1 MGLLSDWQRLTWQGC
16 PIYLH
21 PVHPDWAVP
30 GPEADR
36 LLQALQNADSLDQAA
51 RRFPGEQPLAATR
64 LSLERLWSQL
74 DRGTTP
80 PYQGRGAELQLTTL
94 KECWFHLTNCCNL
107 ACRHCL
113 FAASPA
119 ATETLPP
126 ELLRQAMA
134 EATVLGCT
142 IFYFTGGEPFL
153 YPDFPGL
160 LAEVLANP
168 AHHAVVLTNGLLL
181 HEHLAPLRLLPRE
194 RLHLQLSLDGLAES
208 HDHLRGPG
216 TFQRLLAGLGLSRAE
231 GFQTALSVAVNRGN
245 LEELPA
251 IVALAAEHGV
261 RALHLLWHFVRGK
274 GNQEQFVPPAE
285 ILPVLLAAHAE
296 AEARGITI
304 DNIETLKGQ
313 VFSSPGTRYDGS
325 NAGWESLAIG
335 PDGMIYPSPALVGVA
350 ELNCGPVGDGLEA
363 IWRQSPVLQAVRQAS
378 LIDSADSRSNP
389 LAFLIGGGDPD
400 HSYLAGGSFIG
411 HDPYLPLYNELA
423 LWLIAR
429 QAARYPVP
437 AGSELVLRMGD
448 VRHDCVDG
456 GRTVALTHCNCVIS
470 LAGDQGHLPVR
481 EFYAQA
487 ALAANAE
494 IVNPF
499 APEQARAD
507 FIPLVSRQ
515 RSYGCGSPVNDA
527 GLASGETLV
536 DLGSGSG
543 VECFL
548 AAEKVGPQ
556 GRVYGIDMTDEMLTL
571 ARASQAGVRQRLGY
585 DNLEFKQGY
594 LEALPLDDSCAD
606 VVISNCVINLSPDKR
621 QTFHEIFRVLR
632 PGGRLVISDIVTDEA
647 IPVRIKNN
655 ARFRGE
661 CLGGALQQE
670 ELMAM
675 LRAAGFAA
683 TRLVKR
689 FAYREVEGV
698 RFYSLTY
705 GAYKPAATT
714 MAEVIYR
721 GPFAAVA
728 TESGIL
734 LRKGQRTSIPL
745 SDARQLDDSVLLLD
759 ESGAV
764 TNLAMVNSCCPT
776 APAGPTPLALA
787 GCCGPA
793 PADPAAAST
802 KILAFPATVPPR
814 HAAGCMVCGSELTYL
829 AHLSEASCVYCGGT
843 SRTHSVCRQGHFICD
858 DCHQRDALSIIRL
871 RCTESDETD
880 MLALLQQIRQHPAFP
895 LHGPEHHALVPGIM
909 VATYRNRGGAISREA
924 ILTAI
929 ERGSKVPGG
938 VCGFW
943 GTCGAAAGV
952 GIGMSM
958 LLAATPLTPKARQVV
973 QQATARVLGRI
984 GETQGA
990 RCCQRESVIALKE
1003 AARLS
1008 AGLLPVALLA
1018 ASPFQCRQ
1026 QGKNKECIK
1035 HRCPLWAVNRNQRS
1049 SA

>member
-21 PVHPDWAVP
+21 PAHPDWAVP

-36 LLQALQNADSLDQAA
+36 LLQAVQNAESLDEAA
-51 RRFPGEQPLAATR
+51 RRFPGAPPLAATR

-74 DRGTTP
+74 DRGTPP
-80 PYQGRGAELQLTTL
+80 PYPGRSAELQLTTL

-107 ACRHCL
+107 ACGHCL

-126 ELLRQAMA
+126 ALLRQAMT
-134 EATVLGCT
+134 EATALGCT
-142 IFYFTGGEPFL
+142 LFYFTGGEPFL
-153 YPDFPGL
+153 YPDFAGL

-181 HEHLAPLRLLPRE
+181 EEHLAPLRRLPRE

-208 HDHLRGPG
+208 HDSLRGPG
-216 TFQRLLAGLGLSRAE
+216 TFQQLLASLDLSRAE
-231 GFQTALSVAVNRGN
+231 GFQTTLSVAVNQGN
-245 LEELPA
+245 LGELPA
-251 IVALAAEHGV
+251 IVALAAEHGI
-261 RALHLLWHFVRGK
+261 RTLHLLWHFVRGK
-274 GNQEQFVPPAE
+274 GSQEQFVPPAG
-285 ILPVLLAAHAE
+285 ILPVLLAAHTE
-296 AEARGITI
+296 AEARGIVI
-304 DNIETLKGQ
+304 DNIETLKAQ
-313 VFSSPGTRYDGS
+313 VFSSPGTRHDGS

-335 PDGMIYPSPALVGVA
+335 PDGMVYPSPALVGVA
-350 ELNCGPVGDGLEA
+350 ELNCGPVGGGLEA

-378 LIDSADSRSNP
+378 LIDTADSRTNP
-389 LAFLIGGGDPD
+389 LRFLIGGGDPD

-437 AGSELVLRMGD
+437 AGGELLLRMGD
-448 VRHDCVDG
+448 IRHDCADG
-456 GRTVALTHCNCVIS
+456 GQTVTLTHCNCVIS
-470 LAGDQGHLPVR
+470 LTDDQGHLPVR

-487 ALAANAE
+487 AVRANAE

-499 APEQARAD
+499 APEQAGAD

-515 RSYGCGSPVNDA
+515 RSYGCGSPVSDA
-527 GLASGETLV
+527 GLTSGEILV

-556 GRVYGIDMTDEMLTL
+556 GRVYGIDMTDEMLAL
-571 ARASQAGVRQRLGY
+571 ARASQAEVRQRLGY
-585 DNLEFKQGY
+585 DNLEFKKGF
-594 LEALPLDDSCAD
+594 LEALPLADAAAD

-621 QTFHEIFRVLR
+621 RTFHEIFRVLK
-632 PGGRLVISDIVTDEA
+632 PGGRLVISDIVTDGV
-647 IPVRIKNN
+647 IPVAIKNN
-655 ARFRGE
+655 AKFRGE
-661 CLGGALQQE
+661 CLGGAMQQE

-675 LRAAGFAA
+675 LRAAGFGQ
-683 TRLVKR
+683 TRLLKR
-689 FAYREVEGV
+689 FAYRQVAGV

-705 GAYKPAATT
+705 CAWKPEPAA
-714 MAEVIYR
+714 MVQAIYR
-721 GPFAAVA
+721 GPFAAVM
-728 TESGIL
+728 TESGLPLI
-734 LRKGQRTSIPL
+734 KGRRTAIPL
-745 SDARQLDDSVLLLD
+745 ADAACLDDSVFLLD
-759 ESGAV
+759 ETGAV
-764 TNLAMVNSCCPT
+764 TNLTMPSSCCP
-776 APAGPTPLALA
+776 APDAAAKSAT
-787 GCCGPA
+787 GCCGTPPA
-793 PADPAAAST
+793 PSPAA
-802 KILAFPATVPPR
+802 KIVALKPITGPARR

-829 AHLSEASCVYCGGT
+829 AHPSEESCFYCGGT
-843 SRTHSVCRQGHFICD
+843 SRTHSVCCQGHFICD
-858 DCHQRDALSIIRL
+858 DCHQRDALSVIRL

-909 VATYRNRGGAISREA
+909 IATYRNRGGAISREA

-952 GIGMSM
+952 GIGMSV
-958 LLAATPLTPKARQVV
+958 LLAATPLTPKARQLA
-973 QQATARVLGRI
+973 QQVTAQVLGRI

-1018 ASPFQCRQ
+1018 DFPFQCRQ
-1026 QGKNKECIK
+1026 QAKNKECI
-1035 HRCPLWAVNRNQRS
+1035 RQQCPLWAVNQNQRS